1 MTIGLVCTGP
11 RAGRAALGALSAVE
25 RVATGAIGGFAAFAA
40 IDAEGRLHRA
50 ATQRGGSA
58 TLFLSGETTGA
69 PPPKAV
75 AEAPLAGLISS
86 GPERPEPL
94 SQFLAAEAEVG
105 IVSGHRLPNAA
116 GADGRPHNL
125 AVLAAMAAG
134 ASPEAAVTAHLSA
147 NPEADVGLIAADRAG
162 RLHAANSARVA
173 RRPDLGAARLERE
186 GAAVAV
192 LHNALGPG
200 PSLAALAA
208 ETAMAVMAPALP
220 DAAITVAAGT
230 PVALGPAAAV
240 EIDPE
245 GRAVRILT
253 TDPGLLAP
261 RANGAALYLG
271 AEIRRA
277 GRLLGHI
284 AEEPNC
290 EIVGG
295 RLVFMSGQER
305 LAVGYRSAR

>member
-1 MTIGLVCTGP
+1 MTIGLVCAGP
-11 RAGRAALGALSAVE
+11 QAGRAALAALSAVE

-40 IDAEGRLHRA
+40 IDGQGRLHRA

-58 TLFLSGETTGA
+58 TLFLAGETTGA
-69 PPPKAV
+69 PPPEAV
-75 AEAPLAGLISS
+75 VDAPLAGLISS

-94 SQFLAAEAEVG
+94 SQFLAAEAGVG
-105 IVSGHRLPNAA
+105 IVSGHRLPNAP

-125 AVLAAMAAG
+125 AVLAAMGQG
-134 ASPEAAVTAHLSA
+134 ADPEAAVTAHLAA
-147 NPEADVGLIAADRAG
+147 NPEADVGLIAADCAG

-186 GAAVAV
+186 AAAVAV

-200 PSLAALAA
+200 PCLAALAA
-208 ETAMAVMAPALP
+208 ETAMAVMSPARS
-220 DAAITVAAGT
+220 DAAISVAAGT

-240 EIDPE
+240 EIDAE
-245 GRAVRILT
+245 GRATRVIT

-271 AEIRRA
+271 AEVRRD
-277 GRLLGHI
+277 GRLLGHV

-290 EIVGG
+290 DIADG
-295 RLVFMSGQER
+295 RLVSMSGQAW
-305 LAVGYRSAR
+305 LAVGYRPLP